1 MHGCQPL
8 YIEEQYDQDQAAK
21 NTVEFF
27 LMLCRSL
34 FLPIYYYNKIHLP
47 LMSLPFRIKTP
58 AS

>member
-27 LMLCRSL
+27 S
-34 FLPIYYYNKIHLP
+34 HALP
-47 LMSLPFRIKTP
+47 LPFSADLLLQQNPFAADVTAFP
-58 AS
+58 D